1 MYHHSNLV
9 LNFYSKFVIMEFAF
23 GILCYILWNRYG
35 AAVRRVPGLLVLAAA
50 TASYSF
56 FILMDVHVLDSYGPS
71 SNTCR
76 TSLLRGVPASLI
88 LLAFLSVEDRIK
100 FPALVLLI
108 GDASY
113 SLYLLHPYILE
124 ILNRKMFALD
134 HLSVFTTV
142 IAMVSIAICYACAVV
157 SFKYF
162 ERPSNKLLRNLFLRR
177 PSATRESDT
186 LSPVLVKS

>member
-1 MYHHSNLV
+1 
-9 LNFYSKFVIMEFAF
+9 
-23 GILCYILWNRYG
+23 
-35 AAVRRVPGLLVLAAA
+35 
-50 TASYSF
+50 
-56 FILMDVHVLDSYGPS
+56 MDVHVLDSYGPFFKHVPDI
-71 SNTCR
+71 
-76 TSLLRGVPASLI
+76 LLRGVPASLI

-134 HLSVFTTV
+134 HLSVFTIVAT
-142 IAMVSIAICYACAVV
+142 IVSIAICYACAAL

-162 ERPSNKLLRNLFLRR
+162 ERPSNKLLRNFFLRKQNT
-177 PSATRESDT
+177 TRESDP
-186 LSPVLVKS
+186 LSPVLAES